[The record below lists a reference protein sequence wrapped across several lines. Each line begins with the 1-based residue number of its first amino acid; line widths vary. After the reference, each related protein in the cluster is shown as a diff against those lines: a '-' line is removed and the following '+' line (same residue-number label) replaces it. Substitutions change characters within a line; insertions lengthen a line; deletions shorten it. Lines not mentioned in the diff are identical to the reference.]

1 VAEKHH
7 QIWLF
12 RHGETEWSQS
22 GQHTGRTDLPLIKA
36 GEARARAVGRRLAGR
51 PFALV
56 LSSPLIRAVETCRLA
71 GYENG
76 AVLDDDLMEWDYGGY
91 EGRRTVDIQ
100 KERPGWVIWRDGVA
114 GGETV
119 EAVGERADR
128 VIARALAANGDVA
141 LFSHG
146 HMLRVLT
153 ARWLG
158 LPAADGE
165 FFTLGT
171 ATVSVLGFEHDYRV
185 IVRWNQNSHLVEV

>member
-1 VAEKHH
+1 MADGRH

-12 RHGETEWSQS
+12 RHGETDWSKT
-22 GQHTGRTDLPLIKA
+22 GQHTGRTDLRLNRA
-36 GEARARAVGRRLAGR
+36 GEARARAIGRRLAGR

-71 GYENG
+71 GYEDG
-76 AVLDDDLMEWDYGGY
+76 AVLADDLMEWDYGDY

-100 KERPGWVIWRDGVA
+100 KERPGWMIWRNGVL

-128 VIARALAANGDVA
+128 VIARALGAGGDVA

-158 LPAADGE
+158 LPPADGE

>member
-1 VAEKHH
+1 VAGGHH

-12 RHGETEWSQS
+12 RHGETDWSKT
-22 GQHTGRTDLPLIKA
+22 GQHTGRTDLRLNKA
-36 GEARARAVGRRLAGR
+36 GEARARSIGRRLAGR

-71 GYENG
+71 GYEEG
-76 AVLDDDLMEWDYGGY
+76 AVLDDDLMEWDYGDY

-100 KERPGWVIWRDGVA
+100 KDRAGWVIWRDGVL

-128 VIARALAANGDVA
+128 VIPRALGAGGDVA

-158 LPAADGE
+158 LPPAGGQ

>member
-1 VAEKHH
+1 MAGEHH

-12 RHGETEWSQS
+12 RHGETDWSKT
-22 GQHTGRTDLPLIKA
+22 GQHTGRTDLRLNKA
-36 GEARARAVGRRLAGR
+36 GEARARAIGRRLAGR

-71 GYENG
+71 GYEDG
-76 AVLDDDLMEWDYGGY
+76 AVLDDDLMEWDYGDY
-91 EGRRTVDIQ
+91 EGRRTIDIQ
-100 KERPGWVIWRDGVA
+100 KERPGWVIWRDGVL

-119 EAVGERADR
+119 EALGERADR
-128 VIARALAANGDVA
+128 VIARALAAGGDVA

-158 LPAADGE
+158 LPPAAGQ

>member
-1 VAEKHH
+1 MAGGHH

-12 RHGETEWSQS
+12 RHGETDWSKT
-22 GQHTGRTDLPLIKA
+22 GQHTGRTDLRLNRA
-36 GEARARAVGRRLAGR
+36 GEARARAIGRRLAGR

-71 GYENG
+71 GYEEG
-76 AVLDDDLMEWDYGGY
+76 AVLADDLMEWDYGDY

-100 KERPGWVIWRDGVA
+100 KERPGWVIWRNGVL

-128 VIARALAANGDVA
+128 VIARALSAGGDVA

-158 LPAADGE
+158 LPAAGGE

>member
-1 VAEKHH
+1 VAGGHH

-12 RHGETEWSQS
+12 RHGETDWSKT
-22 GQHTGRTDLPLIKA
+22 GQHTGRTDLRLNRA
-36 GEARARAVGRRLAGR
+36 GEARARAIGRRLAGR

-71 GYENG
+71 GYEEG
-76 AVLDDDLMEWDYGGY
+76 AVLADDLMEWDYGDY

-100 KERPGWVIWRDGVA
+100 KERPGWVIWRNGVL

-128 VIARALAANGDVA
+128 LIARALAADGDVA

-158 LPAADGE
+158 LPPAGGE

>member
-1 VAEKHH
+1 VADGHH

-12 RHGETEWSQS
+12 RHGETDWSKT
-22 GQHTGRTDLPLIKA
+22 GQHTGRTDLRLNRA
-36 GEARARAVGRRLAGR
+36 GEARARAIGRRLAGR

-71 GYENG
+71 GYEDG
-76 AVLDDDLMEWDYGGY
+76 AVLADDLMEWDYGDY

-100 KERPGWVIWRDGVA
+100 KERPGWMIWRNGVL

-128 VIARALAANGDVA
+128 VIARALGAGGDVA

-158 LPAADGE
+158 LPPADGE